1 MSNVYFVSDCHFSHR
16 NILKFE
22 PIRIDFVA
30 KFMSEHGS
38 RKTFEEAREFL
49 MNCIETGENVE
60 TMLYWHDEAIIAA
73 WNSRVKDDDVVWFL
87 GDFGFKD
94 TKKMQEIGRR
104 LKGHKRMIMGNH
116 DREKP
121 EFYYTCGFEFV
132 SPYPVILKRHFIL
145 SHAPAF
151 INYVFDEDGEL
162 MPVRVALGDMFN
174 IYGHVHSHSDFAT
187 LDKDS
192 ACVCVERINFT
203 PTILHVFDSYVE
215 GDAGNP
221 AKARRK

>member
-1 MSNVYFVSDCHFSHR
+1 MSNVYFVSDTHFQHK

-49 MNCIETGENVE
+49 MNCIETGENIE

-132 SPYPVILKRHFIL
+132 SPYPIVLKRHFLL
-145 SHAPAF
+145 SHAPMF
-151 INYVFDEDGEL
+151 NEYVENEEGVM

-174 IYGHVHSHSDFAT
+174 IYGHVHSHPDFAT
-187 LDKDS
+187 LDKDH

-203 PTILHVFDSYVE
+203 PTTLYVFDSYVE

-221 AKARRK
+221 AKTRKK